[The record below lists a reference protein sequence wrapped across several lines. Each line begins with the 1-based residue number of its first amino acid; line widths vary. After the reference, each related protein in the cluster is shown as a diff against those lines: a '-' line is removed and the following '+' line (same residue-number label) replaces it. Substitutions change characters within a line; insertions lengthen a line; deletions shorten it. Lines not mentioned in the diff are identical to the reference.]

1 MTDHRNI
8 LQMPFVSRRGFMVGA
23 GALGLSGLARN
34 YASAADDST
43 LLRLGFAGASTT
55 ERFDPHAPV
64 GLATGA
70 LALSVFEQVT
80 QVGPDFR
87 LSHIL
92 AEEISANATLDV
104 WDVRLHKDI
113 EFHNGK
119 TLSAQDL
126 IHTVRRIVDPVN
138 PGYGA
143 GQLAFIDLD
152 GMSALDE
159 RTVRFRLKQPFSFFE
174 LAFGDGNILGVV
186 PEGFSLDTII
196 GTGPYRLKSFDAGQ
210 QIELERNPNYWG
222 EKPAIERIVS
232 LNFRDDFARVNAL
245 ISGQIDAMNQLPL
258 GMLPMLEGRANVGTL
273 LSETSLFN
281 PFSMRTDEGPFVDNR
296 IRQAFRYMV
305 DREQVV
311 AQAFG
316 GNASVCHDLYSP
328 FDPDYNTTLKR
339 DFDPQRAK
347 SLLKEA
353 GAEGM
358 EVTLVVAPVRYGM
371 VEAAQVIANQA
382 AKIGVK
388 INIKKLEALASRSP
402 EVKDSP
408 FSFGLFPGLSY
419 HTMCSI
425 SDGPYSTL
433 NSTRFSD
440 LEFKAKFDAVST
452 ESNAEKRRQ
461 IIMEMQ
467 EIQFERGGY
476 LLPAFPKAADAFNLR
491 LKGLVP
497 DGSGLGLGRCR
508 FSKLSFA

>member
-1 MTDHRNI
+1 MQRLSI
-8 LQMPFVSRRGFMVGA
+8 PFVSRRGFIMGA
-23 GALGLSGLARN
+23 SALGLSAFAKN

-80 QVGPDFR
+80 QVGPDFKLNR
-87 LSHIL
+87 VL
-92 AEEISANATLDV
+92 AEEINSNATLDE

-119 TLSAQDL
+119 TLDAQDL
-126 IHTVRRIVDPVN
+126 IYTVRRIVDPVN

-143 GQLAFIDLD
+143 GQLAFIDLEE
-152 GMSALDE
+152 MHALDE
-159 RTVRFRLKQPFSFFE
+159 RTVRFKLKQPFSFFE

-186 PEGFSLDTII
+186 PEGFSLDSIV
-196 GTGPYRLKSFDAGQ
+196 GTGPYKLKSFDAGQ

-222 EKPAIERIVS
+222 DRPAIENIVS

-258 GMLPMLEGRANVGTL
+258 GMLQMLNGRDNVDTL
-273 LSETSLFN
+273 LSNTGLFN

-296 IRQAFRYMV
+296 IRQAFRHMV

-311 AQAFG
+311 TQAFG
-316 GNASVCHDLYSP
+316 GNASPCHDLYSP
-328 FDPDYNTTLKR
+328 FDPDFNASLKR
-339 DFDPQRAK
+339 DHDPEKAK
-347 SLLKEA
+347 SLLREA

-358 EVTLVVAPVRYGM
+358 EVTLVVAPVRFGM

-388 INIKKLEALASRSP
+388 INIKKLEPLASRSP

-440 LEFKAKFDAVST
+440 PEFKLKFDAVSREADPAT
-452 ESNAEKRRQ
+452 RRQ

-476 LLPAFPKAADAFNLR
+476 LLPAFPKAADAFTMR
-491 LKGLVP
+491 LKGLEP